1 MNSLVSVRDI
11 HKHFGE
17 HHVLRGVNLDVA
29 TGEVVALIGASGS
42 GKTTLLR
49 CIDFLEE
56 FDQGT
61 IEVDGQSVGYR
72 VDASG
77 VRRRRSEKENE
88 FLRARM
94 GIVFQSFN
102 LFPHLSV
109 IDNITLGPRYA
120 LREERASAEVRATE
134 LLKKVGLE
142 GKARAFPA
150 TLSGGQQQRVA
161 IARALAMNPKVMLFD
176 EVTSALDP
184 ELVSEVLQVMK
195 KLAAEGMTMIVVTHE
210 LSFARDVADRVVF
223 FAEGVIAVQ
232 GKPSEVLDNPED
244 PRLRRF
250 VQRFSQRTEA
260 SALPG

>member
-1 MNSLVSVRDI
+1 MTANPVVSVRGV

-17 HHVLRGVNLDVA
+17 QHVLRGVDLDVSL
-29 TGEVVALIGASGS
+29 GEVVALIGASGS

-61 IEVDGQSVGYR
+61 IEVDGQSVGYN

-77 VRRRRSEKENE
+77 VRRRKSDRENE
-88 FLRARM
+88 LLRARM
-94 GIVFQSFN
+94 GMVFQSFN

-109 IDNITLGPRYA
+109 IDNITLGPRHVLGETKA
-120 LREERASAEVRATE
+120 AAEERGFD
-134 LLKKVGLE
+134 LLKKVGLD
-142 GKARAFPA
+142 GKGRAHPA

-161 IARALAMNPKVMLFD
+161 IARALAMNPRVMLFD

-184 ELVSEVLQVMK
+184 ELVGEVLQVMK
-195 KLAAEGMTMIVVTHE
+195 RLAADGMTMIVVTHE

-232 GKPSEVLDNPED
+232 GAPSEVLNNPED

-250 VQRFSQRTEA
+250 VQRFSQHMEVNV
-260 SALPG
+260 